1 MGYVNSP
8 YIKVC
13 TTCAQA
19 EVCANEGVGMWNA
32 SMRDFERDIIPMARD
47 EGMALCPYGT
57 LGQGRFQ
64 IEAVY
69 KEREQTKEGRNL
81 VPLSQ
86 HDKDVSAHL
95 EKIANKK
102 GTNLHSIALAYCL
115 QKHPYVFPIVGGRK
129 ISHIQGNIDALD
141 VYLSDE
147 DIAEVEKGYEFDPGF
162 PHTFLSGTLISGSK
176 PWGAQGPQDVFM
188 TKDMGTFDWVEGQ
201 KPVRPE

>member
-147 DIAEVEKGYEFDPGF
+147 DIAEVEKGYEFDLGF
-162 PHTFLSGTLISGSK
+162 PHTFLSGTLDI
-176 PWGAQGPQDVFM
+176 
-188 TKDMGTFDWVEGQ
+188 WVETLGRS
-201 KPVRPE
+201 RPSGCVHDKGHGDF